1 MKIGEY
7 EQMMAWLK
15 KPNRLFTS
23 KPQNTIGGGNI
34 QGEDLGSRTGFAGPK
49 EIKSGPDKGKYI
61 VRYRDKKFGKRK
73 GQKGYNEGNTPPMTK
88 EEAQEFYDNRQKRM
102 GDLKSSGPI
111 DIKTKQT
118 EQINNFVN
126 KFIDENI
133 KSYGIRDYNQFE
145 TDMIEAFKNSGI
157 KDASG
162 RSALSGNLPNIGTQ
176 ESRVPF
182 TKFGLDPAYRQKVRE
197 DLGRMS
203 DIQNHFKKI
212 FYSGVLENNP
222 DLVNNISRYL
232 DYENIDKKF
241 YKDNPNK
248 VNRAALAK
256 EYSDVLT
263 PEVESDFIFMMKDM
277 EQPKLRGTIF
287 KKYFGDK
294 YDKYIE
300 KKNAASKQYIKDM
313 KTIETKLGSDKL
325 KEILGEDT
333 IKKFM
338 DKQHKVLNKI
348 FDTSVFTGADRGLLF
363 TGDHLEGISE
373 IAKYENKDD
382 MIRGLLNVVGTT
394 ADRNRELGWKT
405 LSRQRGDL
413 IKNIQ
418 EGRNVKTNVE
428 ELNRITKLS
437 YPDFKGNNFYKYDPA
452 TKNVVPTK
460 NFVVKYNPEDA
471 YKRYFTELA
480 GTEKGTEQLVKQS
493 SQNPELLKFLKS
505 IETGDFKNI
514 GKVVNLYQKEKLDL
528 KGKLSDLYC
537 GKKEG
542 GRIGFADGPTGFAC
556 SIDEIQT
563 NMKRDLQTPEGKSRV
578 SKLIKGAGS
587 VLKNVIAPVDAVI
600 ESAFMLPSLLAGDPN
615 AALNNTTLGLIP
627 YFNTTGVE
635 KAQKLLD
642 KGYIDQNQYNEIIQG
657 FKADEAISGIMKNIN
672 DTDQLFLGYQNIGI
686 IPDEQGKIK
695 STEAS
700 PERVAELTQNFGKKF
715 IELQKQRENLVAENQ
730 QYAPALA
737 TAQGMSKTYN
747 AFRQGLVKEATTP
760 LSQLPYSENI
770 GMRDI
775 VTDIG
780 KQLGTGEFLRKQ
792 KMQDPRFVVEGVGDP
807 YFDYINQYYSPYME
821 DVRSGFT
828 GKDPRDRFADLPVS
842 APSALPQTEKMDYIQ
857 GLTPFLENMYRKQ
870 GPQVL
875 QSFAEQQGID
885 LSQFPLK
892 GVPNMKE
899 GGRINFSNGGRL
911 SFAEGP
917 EDPKKRA
924 TMKKMGIAGG
934 IAGGLMTGLINIM
947 DLFKGGAKKGVVATK
962 AAESE
967 AQKIFFDLVEAVK
980 NKGIMNKL
988 DDVLETKVGVEYEYK
1003 GVRVLEDGEN
1013 IEVRFETDKGAPAV
1027 VEYRKPGYEVDPD
1040 AQTSYK
1046 VPGEFIGEG
1055 QQIGRYGKDGD
1066 VDLDFEEEIID
1077 SIDEV
1082 KKIAK
1087 GVKW

>member
-1 MKIGEY
+1 
-7 EQMMAWLK
+7 MAYLK

-23 KPQNTIGGGNI
+23 KPQNTIGGGTI
-34 QGEDLGSRTGFAGPK
+34 QGENLGSRTGFAQITKLTNKGPNQ
-49 EIKSGPDKGKYI
+49 GKYSL
-61 VRYRDKKFGKRK
+61 RRRDPENPSAGNKQFYFDTKAEALAFDKEATKKGIAA
-73 GQKGYNEGNTPPMTK
+73 QKEKLAAQQARNAKLNNEFR
-88 EEAQEFYDNRQKRM
+88 E
-102 GDLKSSGPI
+102 S
-111 DIKTKQT
+111 
-118 EQINNFVN
+118 INNWVTNWFNENAN
-126 KFIDENI
+126 KYD
-133 KSYGIRDYNQFE
+133 IRDGDKAIKQLQKDY
-145 TDMIEAFKNSGI
+145 KNSGI
-157 KDASG
+157 EKPKGIKADVF
-162 RSALSGNLPNIGTQ
+162 SADGNFPNILSK
-176 ESRVPF
+176 SRSTNFGYAP
-182 TKFGLDPAYRQKVRE
+182 FGLTEFMEDSVSPERSLQSYKYFFQRAFLKKKV
-197 DLGRMS
+197 M
-203 DIQNHFKKI
+203 
-212 FYSGVLENNP
+212 ENP
-222 DLVNNISRYL
+222 EL
-232 DYENIDKKF
+232 K
-241 YKDNPNK
+241 NK
-248 VNRAALAK
+248 VERYMEYVSLNKRPGAVENLNLLK
-256 EYSDVLT
+256 EQYADVLNDADDIT
-263 PEVESDFIFMMKDM
+263 FLLSDDSGLKGIARSSFLKDTFNNY
-277 EQPKLRGTIF
+277 QIYADKVKGASLNY
-287 KKYFGDK
+287 KKNIAA
-294 YDKYIE
+294 IE
-300 KKNAASKQYIKDM
+300 KA
-313 KTIETKLGSDKL
+313 LGPEKL
-325 KEILGEDT
+325 KEILGGEES
-333 IKKFM
+333 ILKFM
-338 DKQHKVLNKI
+338 EKENSRLKNL
-348 FDTSVFTGADRGLLF
+348 FDTKDLPKELKYSLDHNIGIAD
-363 TGDHLEGISE
+363 ISRLSKPE
-373 IAKYENKDD
+373 MEKYLRSLIGMTVN
-382 MIRGLLNVVGTT
+382 
-394 ADRNRELGWKT
+394 RNFELGW
-405 LSRQRGDL
+405 RGGYSAKKKSYISKINQGINVDENL
-413 IKNIQ
+413 NLLNNLTKDVYPELKGKN
-418 EGRNVKTNVE
+418 
-428 ELNRITKLS
+428 
-437 YPDFKGNNFYKYDPA
+437 
-452 TKNVVPTK
+452 
-460 NFVVKYNPEDA
+460 A
-471 YKRYFTELA
+471 YKIDNGKLNVTKDFYFPTDEKQRFRQYFTEIA

-505 IETGDFKNI
+505 IETDDFKNI

-578 SKLIKGAGS
+578 SKLIRGAGS

-657 FKADEAISGIMKNIN
+657 FKADEAVAGIMKNIN
-672 DTDQLFLGYQNIGI
+672 DTDQLILSNQNIGI
-686 IPDEQGKIK
+686 VPDEKGNFKTSK
-695 STEAS
+695 AS

-715 IELQKQRENLVAENQ
+715 IELAKERENLVAENQ

-747 AFRQGLVKEATTP
+747 AFRQGLIKEATTP

-775 VTDIG
+775 ITDIG

-807 YFDYINQYYSPYME
+807 YFDYMNQYYSPYME

-842 APSALPQTEKMDYIQ
+842 APSALAQTEKMDYIQ
-857 GLTPFLENMYRKQ
+857 GMTPFLENMYRKQ

-892 GVPNMKE
+892 GVPNMKQ
-899 GGRINFSNGGRL
+899 GGRIHFSNGGRL

-917 EDPKKRA
+917 EDPSKRK
-924 TMKKMGIAGG
+924 TLKKMGIAGG
-934 IAGGLMTGLINIM
+934 ITGGVMTGLINIL

-967 AQKIFFDLVEAVK
+967 AQKIFFDLVDAVK

-988 DDVLETKVGVEYEYK
+988 DDVFETKVGVEYEYK
-1003 GVRVLEDGEN
+1003 GVKVLEDGEN

-1087 GVKW
+1087 GVK

>member
-1 MKIGEY
+1 
-7 EQMMAWLK
+7 MAYLK

-23 KPQNTIGGGNI
+23 KPQNTIGGGTIEGDN
-34 QGEDLGSRTGFAGPK
+34 LGSRTGFKGP
-49 EIKSGPDKGKYI
+49 ELIQRGENAGKYR
-61 VRYRDKKFGKRK
+61 VKYRDPQFGKDAK
-73 GQKGYNEGNTPPMTK
+73 GHNKEGYTDPMTK
-88 EEAQEFYDNRQKRM
+88 KQAQKFYDDRQKRM
-102 GDLKSSGPI
+102 GELKSSGPI

-126 KFIDENI
+126 DFIDKNI
-133 KSYGIRDYNQFE
+133 KSYGVKDYDQFKK
-145 TDMIEAFKNSGI
+145 DMLKEFKRSGI
-157 KDASG
+157 KDAPG
-162 RSALSGNLPNIGTQ
+162 RSALAGDIPNIGTY
-176 ESRVPF
+176 ESRAPF
-182 TKFGLDPAYRQKVRE
+182 TKFDLDPAIRQKVRK
-197 DLGRMS
+197 DLGITS
-203 DIQNHFKKI
+203 DLQNYFKKI
-212 FYSGVLENNP
+212 FYSGVFENNP
-222 DLVNNISRYL
+222 DLVNKMSRYL
-232 DYENIDKKF
+232 DYQNIDKKF
-241 YKDNPNK
+241 YGGNINK
-248 VNRAALAK
+248 VDRAALLK
-256 EYSDVLT
+256 EYADVVN
-263 PEVESDFIFMMKDM
+263 PEFEADFIYMMDEM

-294 YDKYIE
+294 YDKFIE
-300 KKNAASKQYIKDM
+300 KRNASMKQYLDSI
-313 KTIETKLGSDKL
+313 KTIENKLGPKEL
-325 KEILGEDT
+325 KKALGT
-333 IKKFM
+333 TSISKFM
-338 DKQHKVLNKI
+338 DKQTKLLNKI
-348 FDTSVFTGADRGLLF
+348 FDTSVFTGPDRGLIF
-363 TGDHLEGISE
+363 AADHLEGIAE
-373 IAKYENKDD
+373 IAKYKNKDD
-382 MIRGLLNVVGTT
+382 IIRGLQNVAGTT
-394 ADRNRELGWKT
+394 VARNRELGWKT
-405 LSRQRGDL
+405 LSRPRRDL
-413 IKNIQ
+413 ISKIQ
-418 EGRNVKTNVE
+418 KGIDVEDNVK

-437 YPDFKGNNFYKYDPA
+437 YPDFKGDEFYRYDPK
-452 TKNVVPTK
+452 TKNVVPTE
-460 NFVVKYNPEDA
+460 NFTVKYSPEEGF
-471 YKRYFTELA
+471 KRYFTELA
-480 GTEKGTEQLVKQS
+480 TTEKGTEQIVKQS

-505 IETGDFKNI
+505 IENKDFKNI
-514 GKVVNLYQKEKLDL
+514 GKVVKLYQKEKLDL

-578 SKLIKGAGS
+578 SKLIRGAGS

-642 KGYIDQNQYNEIIQG
+642 KGYINQNQYNEIIQG
-657 FKADEAISGIMKNIN
+657 FKADEAIAGIMKNIN

-686 IPDEQGKIK
+686 LPDEQGKIK
-695 STEAS
+695 STKAS

-715 IELQKQRENLVAENQ
+715 IELSKEKENLVAENQ

-780 KQLGTGEFLRKQ
+780 KQLGTGDFLRKQ

-807 YFDYINQYYSPYME
+807 YFDYMNKYYSPYME

-828 GKDPRDRFADLPVS
+828 GKDPRDRFANLPIS
-842 APSALPQTEKMDYIQ
+842 APSALAQTEKMDYIQ

-892 GVPNMKE
+892 GVPNMKQ
-899 GGRINFSNGGRL
+899 GGRIQFSNGGRL

-917 EDPKKRA
+917 EDPSKRR
-924 TMKKMGIAGG
+924 TLKKMGIAGG
-934 IAGGLMTGLINIM
+934 ITGGVMTGLINIL

-967 AQKIFFDLVEAVK
+967 AQKIFFDLVDAVK
-980 NKGIMNKL
+980 NKGIMNRL
-988 DDVLETKVGVEYEYK
+988 DNAMETKVGVHYEYK
-1003 GVRVLEDGEN
+1003 GVQVLEDGEN
-1013 IEVRFETDKGAPAV
+1013 IEVRFDTDKGAPAFI
-1027 VEYRKPGYEVDPD
+1027 EYRKPGYEVDPD
-1040 AQTSYK
+1040 AGKSYK
-1046 VPGEFIGEG
+1046 VPGEFTDEG
-1055 QQIGRYGKDGD
+1055 QEVGRIRQDGD
-1066 VDLDFEEEIID
+1066 VDIDTEFEIVDPIE
-1077 SIDEV
+1077 SV
-1082 KKIAK
+1082 KEIAK
-1087 GVKW
+1087 GIK

>member
-1 MKIGEY
+1 MSGMKIGQY
-7 EQMMAWLK
+7 EQMMAYLK

-34 QGEDLGSRTGFAGPK
+34 QGDDLGSRTGFAGP
-49 EIKSGPDKGKYI
+49 ELIKRGEDKGKYTFFI
-61 VRYRDKKFGKRK
+61 RNPEYEGKGK
-73 GQKGYNEGNTPPMTK
+73 GQSPKIKQGPFNTL
-88 EEAQEFYDNRQKRM
+88 EEAQAAYDKRQSQM
-102 GDLKSSGPI
+102 GT
-111 DIKTKQT
+111 IKQAGRDKALIAHS

-126 KFIDENI
+126 NFYNDNI
-133 KSYGIRDYNQFE
+133 EKYGVRDYDKFE
-145 TDMIEAFKNSGI
+145 KDLLKAFKKSGI
-157 KDASG
+157 KDIPG
-162 RSALSGNLPNIGTQ
+162 RKSIYKDLPNIATAD
-176 ESRVPF
+176 SKVPF
-182 TKFGLDPAYRQKVRE
+182 TSKFESKPLVRGTSGTE
-197 DLGRMS
+197 STYKNYYKNL
-203 DIQNHFKKI
+203 
-212 FYSGVLENNP
+212 FYSAKIETDPSLQKRIGE
-222 DLVNNISRYL
+222 YL
-232 DYENIDKKF
+232 DYYNEDKKH
-241 YKDNPNK
+241 YKGAPADRKAVRAKYADTLSNLGDVMFILGDDKVGAGNFRSGIVKKFFPEKMETYNRKKQISNALYNEKIAQIENK
-248 VNRAALAK
+248 
-256 EYSDVLT
+256 LT
-263 PEVESDFIFMMKDM
+263 PAQLKKVLGGETSIKRFM
-277 EQPKLRGTIF
+277 
-287 KKYFGDK
+287 
-294 YDKYIE
+294 E
-300 KKNAASKQYIKDM
+300 KQ
-313 KTIETKLGSDKL
+313 TEKL
-325 KEILGEDT
+325 KD
-333 IKKFM
+333 
-338 DKQHKVLNKI
+338 I
-348 FDTSVFTGADRGLLF
+348 FDLSSLDEGLRFNL
-363 TGDHLEGISE
+363 DHAEGIAE
-373 IAKYENKDD
+373 IAKMDKASDI
-382 MIRGLLNVVGTT
+382 MRGLNNLVGMTS
-394 ADRNRELGWKT
+394 ARNYELGWKGYST
-405 LSRQRGDL
+405 SRKNL
-413 IKNIQ
+413 INEIK
-418 EGRNVKTNVE
+418 
-428 ELNRITKLS
+428 
-437 YPDFKGNNFYKYDPA
+437 KGNNVDENFEKLNKITGEAYPELKGQQAYSL
-452 TKNVVPTK
+452 KGGQVIPTK
-460 NFVVKYNPEDA
+460 DFTFKYSPEKA
-471 YKRYFTELA
+471 FQQYFTELA
-480 GTEKGTEQLVKQS
+480 TTEKGTEQLVKQS
-493 SQNPELLKFLKS
+493 SQNPELLKILKS
-505 IETGDFKNI
+505 IENKDFKNI

-1087 GVKW
+1087 GVK

>member
-1 MKIGEY
+1 M
-7 EQMMAWLK
+7 
-15 KPNRLFTS
+15 
-23 KPQNTIGGGNI
+23 
-34 QGEDLGSRTGFAGPK
+34 
-49 EIKSGPDKGKYI
+49 
-61 VRYRDKKFGKRK
+61 
-73 GQKGYNEGNTPPMTK
+73 
-88 EEAQEFYDNRQKRM
+88 
-102 GDLKSSGPI
+102 
-111 DIKTKQT
+111 
-118 EQINNFVN
+118 
-126 KFIDENI
+126 
-133 KSYGIRDYNQFE
+133 
-145 TDMIEAFKNSGI
+145 
-157 KDASG
+157 
-162 RSALSGNLPNIGTQ
+162 
-176 ESRVPF
+176 
-182 TKFGLDPAYRQKVRE
+182 
-197 DLGRMS
+197 
-203 DIQNHFKKI
+203 
-212 FYSGVLENNP
+212 
-222 DLVNNISRYL
+222 
-232 DYENIDKKF
+232 
-241 YKDNPNK
+241 
-248 VNRAALAK
+248 
-256 EYSDVLT
+256 
-263 PEVESDFIFMMKDM
+263 
-277 EQPKLRGTIF
+277 
-287 KKYFGDK
+287 
-294 YDKYIE
+294 
-300 KKNAASKQYIKDM
+300 
-313 KTIETKLGSDKL
+313 
-325 KEILGEDT
+325 
-333 IKKFM
+333 
-338 DKQHKVLNKI
+338 
-348 FDTSVFTGADRGLLF
+348 
-363 TGDHLEGISE
+363 
-373 IAKYENKDD
+373 
-382 MIRGLLNVVGTT
+382 
-394 ADRNRELGWKT
+394 
-405 LSRQRGDL
+405 
-413 IKNIQ
+413 
-418 EGRNVKTNVE
+418 VK
-428 ELNRITKLS
+428 
-437 YPDFKGNNFYKYDPA
+437 
-452 TKNVVPTK
+452 
-460 NFVVKYNPEDA
+460 
-471 YKRYFTELA
+471 
-480 GTEKGTEQLVKQS
+480 
-493 SQNPELLKFLKS
+493 
-505 IETGDFKNI
+505 
-514 GKVVNLYQKEKLDL
+514 LYQKEKLDL

-578 SKLIKGAGS
+578 SKLIRGAGS

-657 FKADEAISGIMKNIN
+657 FKADEAIAGIMKNIN

-686 IPDEQGKIK
+686 LPDEQGKIK
-695 STEAS
+695 STKAS

-715 IELQKQRENLVAENQ
+715 IELSKEKENLVTENQ

-780 KQLGTGEFLRKQ
+780 KQLGTGDFLRKQ

-807 YFDYINQYYSPYME
+807 YFDYMNKYYSPYME

-828 GKDPRDRFADLPVS
+828 GKDPRDRFANLPIS
-842 APSALPQTEKMDYIQ
+842 APSALAQTEKMDYIQ

-911 SFAEGP
+911 FFAEGP
-917 EDPKKRA
+917 EDPSKRKTLKKI
-924 TMKKMGIAGG
+924 GIGGG
-934 IAGGLMTGLINIM
+934 IAGGVMTGLINIM

-967 AQKIFFDLVEAVK
+967 AQKIFFDLVNAVK
-980 NKGIMNKL
+980 NKGVMNKL
-988 DDVLETKVGVEYEYK
+988 DDLLETKVGVKYEYK
-1003 GVRVLEDGEN
+1003 GVQVLEDGEN

-1087 GVKW
+1087 GVK